1 MAYESIEKING
12 VGFLESLSVHTLANE
27 LNILSAD

>member
-1 MAYESIEKING
+1 MAYESIEKIKG
-12 VGFLESLSVHTLANE
+12 IGFLESLSVHTLANE